1 VNKLLGIFVINQ
13 AACAQK
19 VLLSNLKVR
28 LEKH

>member
-13 AACAQK
+13 ATYAQK